1 LSYETIV
8 YRKAEKVTRIT
19 LNRSEVLNTLNG
31 QMLRELPEAIAG
43 VAKDNDVRV
52 VTIAGSGRS
61 LCAGGDHRY
70 IETLT
75 GSSEGVVDF
84 GFSEREHIK
93 FL

>member
-1 LSYETIV
+1 LSYETII
-8 YRKAEKVTRIT
+8 YRKADKVARIT
-19 LNRSEVLNTLNG
+19 LNRPEVPNALNR
-31 QMLRELPEAIAG
+31 QMLTELPEAIAEA
-43 VAKDNDVRV
+43 AKDNDVRV

-75 GSSEGVVDF
+75 GPSEGVADF
-84 GFSEREHIK
+84 GFSEQEHIK